1 MQAVAAVAA
10 SAATARKS
18 IHRNVLAKRL
28 DESAERDN
36 QARGLTSFLF
46 FFYTLLLYSYIC
58 VCVTK

>member
-28 DESAERDN
+28 DGSAERDN
-36 QARGLTSFLF
+36 QVPARGLTSFF
-46 FFYTLLLYSYIC
+46 FLLYTI
-58 VCVTK
+58 TI